1 VKNENPTW
9 SDEQVETEASNTSK
23 RHGGKY
29 MSIGKKAMEIITH
42 CIEQTFNSKSIDRIA
57 RCGNSNA
64 SEAFFGSLTQF
75 SEGKRMNLDQADA
88 WSAMA
93 HLCVAI
99 AGEGNKEKTHFETSA
114 LLGIKVNEL
123 EILQMK
129 RTTKKSKKDSLR
141 LNGENAKNQR
151 TRTSLMKASMMGK
164 ESRKKTR
171 HKSCKVPTSESAM
184 TTKQKKTVVRKCG
197 HCRQP
202 GHMAATCSMPKTTK
216 RKMDG
221 LLDWDSE
228 GVEVPASKKIKAVK
242 LIDW

>member
-1 VKNENPTW
+1 MEQPRN
-9 SDEQVETEASNTSK
+9 DEMKSETEQTRTPETGVQIEPVDMCHDVTDLPPYN
-23 RHGGKY
+23 GN
-29 MSIGKKAMEIITH
+29 IIMD
-42 CIEQTFNSKSIDRIA
+42 CDN
-57 RCGNSNA
+57 
-64 SEAFFGSLTQF
+64 FGSLTQF

-221 LLDWDSE
+221 LLNLDSE
-228 GVEVPASKKIKAVK
+228 GVEVPASKKIKTVK
-242 LIDW
+242 